1 MAEKKDSRVKDFT
14 DTVEGF
20 TGVVKGNY
28 LNGLKLAI
36 SIWEENQK
44 VLNAQVDQWLNFQK
58 EYVKASREAYE
69 KLPKEVRDLW
79 NGNAKAVNEEVDRM
93 IAFQKEYVET
103 VRSISDKVAK
113 ETVSLTQKN
122 VEKAFSL
129 FDEYFGS
136 LKV

>member
-1 MAEKKDSRVKDFT
+1 MAEKKESKVKDFT
-14 DTVEGF
+14 DTIDGF
-20 TGVVKGNY
+20 TGMVRENY

-69 KLPKEVRDLW
+69 KLPKEVKELW
-79 NGNAKAVNEEVDRM
+79 NGNAKAMNDEVDRM

-103 VRSISDKVAK
+103 VRGISDRVIK
-113 ETVSLTQKN
+113 ETISLTQKN